1 VNDLSEEFRRLVQ
14 DEKLSPAEA
23 AKRLRQKYPLEPQ
36 KLPDDWI
43 PDGGG

>member
-1 VNDLSEEFRRLVQ
+1 MTDLSAEFRRLVQ

-23 AKRLRQKYPLEPQ
+23 AKRLRQKYPLQ
-36 KLPDDWI
+36 KLPVDWI